1 MAKSITEA
9 AVEYAGVRA
18 VEGVAK
24 TQAISSVF
32 EPAISSITKIVED
45 REKATSEFIDNLPE
59 NYDLEL
65 VPDKSKA
72 RLSSW
77 LKEQKSDY
85 ADYAKT
91 AGRYSNRTNSP
102 EYIEAVE
109 AMEGI
114 KSGMSK
120 VYEDMQRARE
130 LRKFEIENW
139 DSVTSLTESERTQR
153 SNFAENDFEFE
164 FTLDG
169 AYYQNPYA
177 KEDGILQE
185 KIRGKNL
192 KKSGTLNLEVGDLV
206 VQAQTNSYKNGKSGV
221 SRNIVEIDNR
231 NAYVKVFSDKNIAK
245 QVAFL
250 GMPGDALGATRFID
264 HYVAEQAILG
274 AKGFENIKVVGG
286 EDGTFDEGDYFEN
299 KDLVNTK
306 IKELQNDA
314 DLDLSKQMTSFFTDM
329 SMLEYDKGITEFNK
343 PRATSTTTSTFKP
356 DFEDFA
362 AKVLTGQPTPL
373 SIVSNRQA
381 DAYSYVIKKGDKYYF
396 SNRLGVVPDA
406 SKAMTE
412 KEFKTVAGFS
422 ESYDLNRKQKTS
434 SLGNYKLRKNVSR
447 QRDFDDDD
455 NDGTPNVMDPDY
467 VRP

>member
-18 VEGVAK
+18 MEGVAK

-139 DSVTSLTESERTQR
+139 DSVTSLTESQKTQR
-153 SNFAENDFEFE
+153 SDFAENNFEFE

-185 KIRGKNL
+185 KIRGKDL
-192 KKSGTLNLEVGDLV
+192 KKSGTLNLDVGDLV
-206 VQAQTNSYKNGKSGV
+206 VEAQTNSYKNGKGGV
-221 SRNIVEIDNR
+221 SRNIVEGDNR
-231 NAYVKVFSDKNIAK
+231 NSYAKMFSDKNIAK

-250 GMPGDALGATRFID
+250 GMPGDALGATKFID

-274 AKGFENIKVVGG
+274 TKGFESINVVGG

-299 KDLVNTK
+299 QDLVNAK
-306 IKELQNDA
+306 VRELQNDVN
-314 DLDLSKQMTSFFTDM
+314 LDLSKQMTSFFTDM
-329 SMLEYDKGITEFNK
+329 SMVEYDKGLAQFNK
-343 PRATSTTTSTFKP
+343 SNLPKAEEIFKP
-356 DFEDFA
+356 DFNEFL
-362 AKVLTGQPTPL
+362 KQL
-373 SIVSNRQA
+373 
-381 DAYSYVIKKGDKYYF
+381 
-396 SNRLGVVPDA
+396 RLGAPASLGAVTDNPSFKNVNILPAKDNEGNVIPNRYDLANPNMQVLENTRNMDIQQIFAMIPGLDAEKWKGFPFRNVPDA
-406 SKAMTE
+406 L
-412 KEFKTVAGFS
+412 
-422 ESYDLNRKQKTS
+422 DP
-434 SLGNYKLRKNVSR
+434 R
-447 QRDFDDDD
+447 Q
-455 NDGTPNVMDPDY
+455 
-467 VRP
+467 